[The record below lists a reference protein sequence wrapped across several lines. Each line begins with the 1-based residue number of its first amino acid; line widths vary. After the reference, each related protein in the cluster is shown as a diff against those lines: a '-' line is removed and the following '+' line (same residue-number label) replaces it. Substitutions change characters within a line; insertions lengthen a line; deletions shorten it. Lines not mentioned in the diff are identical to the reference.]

1 MKTCFVL
8 EGGALRGLYTAGV
21 LDYLFDKKV
30 NIDCIIGVSAGALFG
45 VNYFSKQPGRGLRY
59 NLKYCNDKRYMSIR
73 SLLLTGNIVNKNFA
87 YYKVSNVLDPFDN
100 ETFKKSKKDF
110 YAVVTNT
117 ITGLPEYIK
126 ITSPLEQMEELRAT
140 SAMPLLSR
148 MIKINGNRYLD
159 GAVADSIPVMKAL
172 EMGYDRVVV
181 VLTQPY
187 EYRKPAFTPKNMKRI
202 MKRYKNHPMLVK
214 ALFNRSDMYN
224 ETLDK
229 IKELEK
235 SKKIFVI
242 RPSQDVDINPVKKKK
257 EDLQRVYDTGYKDI
271 ENNYKD
277 LLKYLK

>member
-21 LDYLFDKKV
+21 LDYLYDKKI

-45 VNYFSKQPGRGLRY
+45 VNYFSNQPGRGLRY
-59 NLKYCNDKRYMSIR
+59 NLKYCNDKRYMSVR

-87 YYKVSNVLDPFDN
+87 YYKVSNELDPFDN
-100 ETFKKSKKDF
+100 DMFKKNKKDF

-117 ITGLPEYIK
+117 ATGFPEYIK

-159 GAVADSIPVMKAL
+159 GAVTDSIPVLKAI
-172 EMGYDRVVV
+172 EMGYDKIVV
-181 VLTQPY
+181 VLTQPLG
-187 EYRKPAFTPKNMKRI
+187 YRKTDFSPKNMKRI
-202 MKRYKNHPMLVK
+202 MKRYKNHPNLVK

-224 ETLDK
+224 ATLDK
-229 IKELEK
+229 ITELEED
-235 SKKIFVI
+235 KKIFVI
-242 RPSQDVDINPVKKKK
+242 RPSKSVEIDYIKKKK
-257 EDLQRVYDTGYKDI
+257 EDLQNIYDIGYNDMAKV
-271 ENNYKD
+271 YKD